1 MTRRI
6 LLGAAAGLL
15 SALVCVGI
23 AYVVGVVTIA
33 VDVREFLPTLLAAV
47 TVLPLMLLFVVLLPT
62 LVIGLLTGATIG
74 VTAGYSPRVYLIG
87 AVAGLLFGVVLL
99 SGVLPLILAPQP
111 GDFTSIVARPLWAGI
126 YALFLGLLTSR
137 FFRWFYAYSN
147 TGTEKHYR

>member
-1 MTRRI
+1 M
-6 LLGAAAGLL
+6 
-15 SALVCVGI
+15 CVGI